1 MAQEWYLMNTNHD
14 TVSGFE
20 TDDFENFA
28 RDGFEEANVSANRHL
43 QSRTICLLQ
52 R

>member
-20 TDDFENFA
+20 TEDFENFA
-28 RDGFEEANVSANRHL
+28 KDGFEEALHLCARKSA
-43 QSRTICLLQ
+43 LL
-52 R
+52 